1 MTGPKTSRQQTPS
14 RNSAKPGPAPTTV
27 AVWITIAVVV
37 VVALA
42 AIIATAARHD
52 DSSSATTTPAGVEQ
66 VRPVEIT
73 GTPLV
78 EMPSTGT
85 DPAIGTK
92 APVIAGQSF
101 DGTALTTQ
109 NSAPTLLIFLAHW
122 CPHCQR
128 EVPRLVQWHADG
140 QVPPGLNVIGIATST
155 SSDLPNY
162 PPSAW
167 LEREKF
173 PWPVIA
179 DSANSDAATA
189 MGLPAFPYFL
199 LLDADGNVLVRQ
211 TGEIEPSDLT
221 ALINNALA

>member
-1 MTGPKTSRQQTPS
+1 
-14 RNSAKPGPAPTTV
+14 
-27 AVWITIAVVV
+27 VWITIAVVV

-42 AIIATAARHD
+42 AIIAIAARHD
-52 DSSSATTTPAGVEQ
+52 DSTNSTTPAGVEQ
-66 VRPVEIT
+66 IRPVEIT
-73 GTPLV
+73 GTPLDAL
-78 EMPSTGT
+78 PSTGT

-101 DGTALTTQ
+101 DGTALTTH
-109 NSAPTLLIFLAHW
+109 NSAPTLLIFVAHW

-140 QVPPGLNVIGIATST
+140 QVPSGLNVIGIATST
-155 SSDLPNY
+155 SADRPNY
-162 PPSAW
+162 PPSTW

-179 DSANSDAATA
+179 DTANSDAATA
-189 MGLPAFPYFL
+189 MGLTAFPYFV
-199 LLDADGNVLVRQ
+199 LLDANGNVLARQ